1 MRASVWKDLPKHRS
15 IFEVLYSKAE
25 KLGVQLDPEISEN
38 ANGISIFASKPC
50 THGFRNLKYWD
61 IRSSINL
68 VPVIPVG
75 VASSH

>member
-1 MRASVWKDLPKHRS
+1 MKTKCCKMATFPTPGCKISS
-15 IFEVLYSKAE
+15 TFA
-25 KLGVQLDPEISEN
+25 KLCFASEN